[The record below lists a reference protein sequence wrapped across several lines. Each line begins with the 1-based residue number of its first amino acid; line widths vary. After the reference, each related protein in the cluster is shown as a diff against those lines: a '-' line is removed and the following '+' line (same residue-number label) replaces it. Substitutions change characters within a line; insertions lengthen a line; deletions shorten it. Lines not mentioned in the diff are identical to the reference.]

1 MQHHDANLLADA
13 FEATHGMTRYYTSF
27 LKEADPFKEWEING
41 QKLNSLAWLIAHL
54 CWAEDT
60 LILKATGGERFE
72 CKWLKHYGIGSDG
85 TIHDPNI
92 SFKELL
98 DTRKQIHEKAMKHLR
113 TLTNDDLEKDN
124 LIGLEFF
131 GSKTIRGIIQ
141 HANRHEAMH
150 VGHISWLAKINGVK
164 AV

>member
-13 FEATHGMTRYYTSF
+13 FEATHAMTRYYTSF
-27 LKEADPFKEWEING
+27 LKAADPFKVWEVNG
-41 QKLNSLAWLIAHL
+41 QKLNSLAWLIGHL

-72 CKWLKHYGIGSDG
+72 CSWLKHYVIGSDG

-98 DTRKQIHEKAMKHLR
+98 DTRKALHEKAMSHIR
-113 TLTNDDLEKDN
+113 TLTNEDLEKEN
-124 LIGLEFF
+124 IFGWEFV
-131 GSKTIRGIIQ
+131 GSKTVRGIIQ
-141 HANRHEAMH
+141 HATRHEAMH
-150 VGHISWLAKINGVK
+150 TGHISWLAKINGIK